1 MSRTISMPKP
11 EAPIP
16 RKPQEDAAPRLPLGE
31 GASSAAVALPVESLR
46 QRHPL
51 QPLPGVVGVFVC
63 GLVAFLTL
71 YATQPLL
78 PLFETLFH
86 ASKSAVGWT
95 VSASTLGVAIAA
107 PLLGT
112 FTERANRKR
121 VILISILLLAVP
133 TCAAATSHSLG
144 WLVFWRLLQGLIT
157 PGVFATT
164 IAYITETWPPAS
176 VAPVMSIYVSGTA
189 LGGFSGRAIT
199 GVMADR
205 LGWRAAFL
213 LLGIVSLAGA
223 GLVAWLLPDRPRAH
237 LSGSRPSS
245 GGIAATML
253 SHLRNKRLLTTYLVG
268 FNVLFS
274 LVGVF
279 TYITFYLAA
288 PPFSLST
295 TKLSELFVVYLVGL
309 VATPLAGAL
318 LPRVGLRAGHYRVDP
333 AVAGGRPAHPG
344 AHAGCG
350 CGGTG
355 ALLYRCLHL
364 AELRYKLFARSRAGG
379 IARLCSGYVRRLLL
393 RRWDGSRRRAQ
404 PGMEV
409 RRVDGVRLPG
419 CDRGYALDHDRA
431 PRLENTSRVS
441 VLVTVQV
448 NLVLGIHDAK
458 IARQPQLRLI
468 VGERVGDKLRLR
480 LGECCLRLHDG

>member
-1 MSRTISMPKP
+1 MSGFDGISFDRTHES
-11 EAPIP
+11 
-16 RKPQEDAAPRLPLGE
+16 AAPRLPLGE
-31 GASSAAVALPVESLR
+31 GASSASAALPTVSPRPL
-46 QRHPL
+46 HPL
-51 QPLPGVVGVFVC
+51 HPLAGVVGVFVC

-112 FTERANRKR
+112 FTERMNRKR
-121 VILISILLLAVP
+121 VILVSILLLAVP

-164 IAYITETWPPAS
+164 IAYITEAWTPTA

-189 LGGFSGRAIT
+189 LGGFSGRAVT
-199 GVMADR
+199 GIMADHV
-205 LGWRAAFL
+205 GWRESFL
-213 LLGIVSLAGA
+213 LLGLMSIAGA
-223 GLVAWLLPDRPRAH
+223 ALVAWLLPDRPSQHRADA
-237 LSGSRPSS
+237 RPPFRQ
-245 GGIAATML
+245 IFLPML
-253 SHLRNKRLLTTYLVG
+253 AHLRNPRLLITYLVG

-295 TKLSELFVVYLVGL
+295 AKLSLLFVVYLVGL

-318 LPRVGLRAGHYRVDP
+318 LPRVGLRAGITGSILLSLAGVLLTLVHSLPVV
-333 AVAGGRPAHPG
+333 VAGLALCCTGVFISQSCATSFLREAAPESSRSSAVGMYVACYYLGGTVAGVAPSLVWKLG
-344 AHAGCG
+344 GWTACAAMVAIIDVMSIVIARRGWTEAAHA
-350 CGGTG
+350 
-355 ALLYRCLHL
+355 
-364 AELRYKLFARSRAGG
+364 
-379 IARLCSGYVRRLLL
+379 
-393 RRWDGSRRRAQ
+393 
-404 PGMEV
+404 
-409 RRVDGVRLPG
+409 
-419 CDRGYALDHDRA
+419 
-431 PRLENTSRVS
+431 
-441 VLVTVQV
+441 
-448 NLVLGIHDAK
+448 
-458 IARQPQLRLI
+458 
-468 VGERVGDKLRLR
+468 
-480 LGECCLRLHDG
+480 